1 ITLPD
6 GTKVW
11 LNAATTLKYPSR
23 FTSNERK
30 VEIDGEAYFEV
41 TKNEQQ
47 PFKVVLSDSSVVT
60 VLGTHFNV
68 MSYNNELEKQVT
80 LLEGS

>member
-1 ITLPD
+1 MKNENGADIIKLGDGILLYDPHSADESPSSIHTLSTPVGGQFQITLPD

-41 TKNEQQ
+41 
-47 PFKVVLSDSSVVT
+47 
-60 VLGTHFNV
+60 
-68 MSYNNELEKQVT
+68 
-80 LLEGS
+80 